1 MNLECNIQLENCLIY
16 LNDEHW
22 SYIVRKLNYVD
33 KISLGRT
40 CSRFFN
46 LISTKEICY
55 LNEQFKFFFE
65 SSLVLD
71 DYITYVCGR
80 FRLQFYHH
88 YFLKVDRLYLAYFLS
103 ILKEKLTCRLIC
115 GHMFWCHRKNVLD
128 SECKICYQ
136 VFRCDEDPSKKN
148 LYSNDCLDFW
158 DTHAENV
165 YVEETYL
172 EQNLQSIHGCKYFEN
187 FYTREQLVNF
197 FGVIRMFLNLGKIYL
212 SGKFQRNKEFY
223 RTYAKYA
230 NELFNIVCGNVRND
244 FVGVM
249 IYQLKPYVD
258 YDPKSIKITNEH
270 CIEYLEKKLC
280 I

>member
-55 LNEQFKFFFE
+55 LNEQFKIFFE

-136 VFRCDEDPSKKN
+136 VFRCDEDPSKKIYIQMTVWISGTLMPKTFMLKKLIWNKTFN
-148 LYSNDCLDFW
+148 LYMDVNILKISIL
-158 DTHAENV
+158 ENS
-165 YVEETYL
+165 L
-172 EQNLQSIHGCKYFEN
+172 LIF
-187 FYTREQLVNF
+187 LV
-197 FGVIRMFLNLGKIYL
+197 L
-212 SGKFQRNKEFY
+212 
-223 RTYAKYA
+223 
-230 NELFNIVCGNVRND
+230 
-244 FVGVM
+244 
-249 IYQLKPYVD
+249 
-258 YDPKSIKITNEH
+258 
-270 CIEYLEKKLC
+270 
-280 I
+280 